1 MNINGVKLD
10 DLRRWGLEKTIKRQI
25 IIDRLIEKEKKPHA
39 TVEEI
44 NSCYFRFMNIN
55 TQDELELW
63 MKSEGLDKEL
73 VQKMAER
80 HYTWLRICEK
90 KYKNQ
95 AATTFLKD
103 KSKLDKVSYS
113 MIWIKDEA
121 LASEIFVRIKESEC
135 SVDEAIIMSTD
146 PPKGLKI
153 GRLGPIRLKDLPD
166 ALAELLR
173 ISDDGQLWPPI
184 KVESGW
190 AIVKHD
196 KTWPAVF
203 NKEEKE
209 KILLEL
215 GNLWIEEE
223 IDGSE

>member
-1 MNINGVKLD
+1 MNTNGVKLD

-25 IIDRLIEKEKKPHA
+25 IIDRLIEKEKKTHA
-39 TVEEI
+39 TAEEI

-63 MKSEGLDKEL
+63 MKREDLDKEL

-80 HYTWLRICEK
+80 YYTWLRICEK

-121 LASEIFVRIKESEC
+121 LANEIFVRIKESEC

-215 GNLWIEEE
+215 GDQWIEEE
-223 IDGSE
+223 IDCSE